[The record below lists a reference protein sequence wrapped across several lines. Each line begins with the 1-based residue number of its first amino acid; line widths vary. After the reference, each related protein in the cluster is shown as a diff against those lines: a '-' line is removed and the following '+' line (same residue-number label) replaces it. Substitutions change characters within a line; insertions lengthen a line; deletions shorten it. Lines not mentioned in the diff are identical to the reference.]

1 MQTYYIESE
10 KVSDSPNT
18 VKSSNPLTNNVEV
31 WSDAQKNQYSLNVS
45 ETLSLLFEK
54 VAKISDFI

>member
-1 MQTYYIESE
+1 MQTYYIGSE
-10 KVSDSPNT
+10 KVSDSPNI

-45 ETLSLLFEK
+45 ETLSLLSQK